1 MEITQ
6 GPIKRIDSHQHFWH
20 YTEAE
25 FAWINSPAIQRDF
38 LPPDFEK
45 IAAESG
51 VHGSIAVQARTSL
64 DETRW
69 LLDLAQQNAFIQGV
83 VGWVPWDQP
92 EALKTLCNMPGREW
106 LKGLRILIQGNAP
119 EMLEC
124 PALNENVAGMAAA
137 NLVCDLLLT
146 GDQLPAVMPFV
157 RRHPQQTFIID
168 HCAKP
173 DIDPDRFDSEWASN
187 LEVLAGQ
194 PNTVCKVSGLV
205 TEVASPTWSI
215 QSMQTYW
222 DSVSASFGADRLLF
236 GSDWPVCLSRIRY
249 KEWVQV
255 LDQWTEDF
263 DTRERAAFWAEN
275 ATRLYALKQN

>member
-1 MEITQ
+1 MTQ
-6 GPIKRIDSHQHFWH
+6 PQTRRIDSHQHFWH

-25 FAWINSPAIQRDF
+25 FAWIDSPAIQRDF
-38 LPPDFEK
+38 LPPDFER

-51 VHGSIAVQARTSL
+51 VQGSIAVQARKSL

-69 LLDLAQQNAFIQGV
+69 LLNLAQQHEIIKGV

-92 EALKTLCNMPGREW
+92 EALKTLHNIPGLEW
-106 LKGLRILIQGNAP
+106 LKGLRILLQGNTP
-119 EMLEC
+119 EMLEG
-124 PALNENVAGMAAA
+124 PALNENVGGMAAA

-146 GDQLPAVMPFV
+146 GDQLTAVLPFV
-157 RRHPQQTFIID
+157 QRHPQQTFIID

-173 DIDPDRFDSEWASN
+173 DIAPDRFDSEWASN

-205 TEVASPTWSI
+205 TEVASPTWSL

-222 DSVSASFGADRLLF
+222 DFVRTCFGADRLLF

-249 KEWVQV
+249 KEWMQL

-263 DTRERAAFWAEN
+263 DACGRAAFWADN